1 MRLIAIAAAILL
13 CAACGNADVAPAKDA
28 APTSPAGEMQAS
40 LSPETA
46 GDPIVNTVWV
56 MVPEDGR
63 PGVMRV
69 FLESGVLI
77 QDSCW
82 EAYRLSDWRRGVDSK
97 IVWSEDGMDIE
108 AEVDAVSDGA
118 MTLRLF
124 LGAEEKV
131 ETYRAAASPFVCP
144 DMPR

>member
-1 MRLIAIAAAILL
+1 MRLMATAAILL
-13 CAACGNADVAPAKDA
+13 CAACGKSDMAPPADA
-28 APTSPAGEMQAS
+28 APTGQAAEMQAS
-40 LSPETA
+40 LAPETA
-46 GDPIVNTVWV
+46 ADPLLNKVWA
-56 MVPEDGR
+56 MEPGDGR

-69 FLESGVLI
+69 FLEGGVLI

-82 EAYRLSDWRRGVDSK
+82 ETYRLSDWRRAADGR
-97 IVWSEDGMDIE
+97 IVWNEDGMDIE

-131 ETYRAAASPFVCP
+131 ETYKAAASPFVCP
-144 DMPR
+144 DLPR